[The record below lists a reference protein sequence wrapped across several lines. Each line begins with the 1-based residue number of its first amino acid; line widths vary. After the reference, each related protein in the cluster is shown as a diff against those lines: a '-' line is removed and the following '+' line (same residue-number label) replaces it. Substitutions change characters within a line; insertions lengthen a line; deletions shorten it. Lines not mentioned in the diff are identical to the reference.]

1 MPLVKNGAPAED
13 LFTAIADDAA
23 LPDGPVL
30 VSAERFLKEADTLVA
45 RNGEI
50 GVLWPNARDVAELKP
65 YLSRLSV
72 VALTF
77 PKFRDGRA
85 YSQARLLR
93 SRYRFGG
100 EVRATGEVLVDM
112 VPLLSRTGF
121 DAAVLRHDQ
130 SIEAA
135 ERALAF
141 FPAHYQGDTADNRP
155 LFAKPEAAQA
165 AVAKAAEFVNAGAAI

>member
-13 LFTAIADDAA
+13 IFTAVADDAA

-30 VSAERFLKEADTLVA
+30 VSAERFLKEADALVA
-45 RNGEI
+45 RNDEI

-93 SRYRFGG
+93 ERLGY
-100 EVRATGEVLVDM
+100 TGELRASGAVYIDQL
-112 VPLLSRTGF
+112 PFLLRCGF
-121 DAAVLRHDQ
+121 D
-130 SIEAA
+130 II
-135 ERALAF
+135 
-141 FPAHYQGDTADNRP
+141 YG
-155 LFAKPEAAQA
+155 
-165 AVAKAAEFVNAGAAI
+165 AGFTDLIKTGNGV